1 MIGLR
6 IVGKSYDFSNHEISN
21 TYKTGTVIGTELKS
35 LRIWINSSSYPQDV
49 MCDIMICREENTNDT
64 ISIPAFLIYKL
75 VDHETINES
84 VVVKGVPFEF
94 ISPDR
99 MGDFHTYNI
108 SKIEGC
114 IIGKYS
120 CPNVVWGNDPRSHV
134 LVRNFFIMC
143 YPKKGDTIDYD
154 TVVFFDER
162 GIEKNSDNIESISTE
177 SNTRTAI
184 PPIIIKGIDGSDGK
198 DGIDGKDGADGADGR
213 DGIDGVD
220 GRDGADGRD
229 GSVGDVPGFYVSATP
244 PEGSGTSTILNGS
257 MWYNT
262 TNTRTY
268 VYVHSTNFYW
278 LLISDTSK

>member
-1 MIGLR
+1 MGR
-6 IVGKSYDFSNHEISN
+6 SYDFSNYEISN
-21 TYKTGTVIGTELKS
+21 IYKTGTIIGTELKS
-35 LRIWINSSSYPQDV
+35 VRIWINGTNYPMDA
-49 MCDIMICREENTNDT
+49 MCDIMLCSEENTNNT
-64 ISIPAFLIYKL
+64 ITIPAFLIYKL
-75 VDHETINES
+75 IDRSEINETVTVS
-84 VVVKGVPFEF
+84 GVPFNF
-94 ISPDR
+94 ISSDR
-99 MGDFHTYNI
+99 KNDFHSEDF
-108 SKIEGC
+108 SKKDGC

-120 CPNVVWGNDPRSHV
+120 CPNVIWGSDFRSHS
-134 LVRNFFIMC
+134 LVRNHFLMC

-244 PEGSGTSTILNGS
+244 PKGSGTSTILNGS